1 MRATSSRNLG
11 NTFAEELYR
20 VVDVE
25 GEPAEAEPRAD
36 EDEQMHRPL
45 HPLNV
50 VLYPLHHRVRP
61 SLDTAAAAA
70 ATAAPGSETLMMTVR
85 AVGRQLQK
93 RDQTY

>member
-1 MRATSSRNLG
+1 MPLQ
-11 NTFAEELYR
+11 EELYR

-61 SLDTAAAAA
+61 ALDTAAAAA
-70 ATAAPGSETLMMTVR
+70 AAAAAPGSEALMMTVR
-85 AVGRQLQK
+85 AVGRQLQEMEE
-93 RDQTY
+93 